1 MVNNYFIK
9 CQVCGCITRV
19 RLQVGWQESHP
30 IVVSCG
36 RCGTSLTGYVEIGQD
51 TPGLRYHFDNADAT
65 DDEGHAEFIVEC
77 SGEFP
82 VIKQRALDKNEPYIL
97 TPFIR
102 ANRLMGE
109 KYDDFCNTVNR
120 LTATEQRWTG
130 YKRIINLYQNN
141 SEYTKQE
148 IQKVFKGEFFQ
159 CRDEY
164 ELARAVHMID
174 VNGFYSPL
182 RNKLLDNVKL
192 SSDILKL
199 NHQQLDD
206 FLGFLESH
214 EGYHLDELQSLVY
227 TIMDEFMSIYK
238 ALIPALATQYYDE
251 QVDYKSVG
259 STTSTYETVKQFYLD
274 VYEGLGTLLIVP
286 LALDNILNRNDF
298 KTLVSKEK
306 NISSIDDFIGATKAN
321 RLHFI
326 DSGEQHMDF
335 IEAVCN
341 SKLRNAIGHNDVE
354 YNAVEQIITYIP
366 NPRDR
371 SKKLTEYLL
380 EFEDEAIRMFQ
391 SVLVIS
397 EYLYRLRQLSLMKQ
411 GKKPIMVQQTPVKH
425 KKIGRNEPCPCG
437 SGKKYKYCC
446 GRN

>member
-1 MVNNYFIK
+1 
-9 CQVCGCITRV
+9 
-19 RLQVGWQESHP
+19 
-30 IVVSCG
+30 
-36 RCGTSLTGYVEIGQD
+36 
-51 TPGLRYHFDNADAT
+51 
-65 DDEGHAEFIVEC
+65 
-77 SGEFP
+77 
-82 VIKQRALDKNEPYIL
+82 
-97 TPFIR
+97 
-102 ANRLMGE
+102 
-109 KYDDFCNTVNR
+109 
-120 LTATEQRWTG
+120 
-130 YKRIINLYQNN
+130 
-141 SEYTKQE
+141 
-148 IQKVFKGEFFQ
+148 
-159 CRDEY
+159 
-164 ELARAVHMID
+164 
-174 VNGFYSPL
+174 
-182 RNKLLDNVKL
+182 
-192 SSDILKL
+192 
-199 NHQQLDD
+199 
-206 FLGFLESH
+206 
-214 EGYHLDELQSLVY
+214 
-227 TIMDEFMSIYK
+227 MSIYK